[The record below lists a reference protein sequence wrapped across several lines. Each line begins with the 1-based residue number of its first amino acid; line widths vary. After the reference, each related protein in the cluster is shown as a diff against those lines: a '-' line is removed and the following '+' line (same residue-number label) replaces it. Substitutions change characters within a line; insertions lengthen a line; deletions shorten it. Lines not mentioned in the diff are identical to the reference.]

1 MVKIDAHQHYW
12 KYNGEEYDWIDYKMM
27 ELRKDYLPTDLSEVQ
42 SPLGFDG
49 AVAVQARQTVA
60 ESEFLMD
67 LVYRNANVKGVVG
80 WVDLR
85 SPNVEEDLVNLSIH
99 PTFVGVRHVIHDEE
113 DDYFMMRPEFL
124 RGISL
129 LADYDLTYDLL
140 LFERHLPTA
149 IKLVKQFPEQKF
161 VLDHISKPR
170 IKEQAFEP
178 WESDL
183 KELADLENVWCK
195 LSGMVTE
202 ADWNRWTP
210 EDIVPYI
217 YLTLEMFGANRCMIG
232 SDWPVCL
239 LAGEYDKVMGVVTD
253 AISKLSVEEQ
263 AAILGQTCIDFYNL
277 PGFE

>member
-1 MVKIDAHQHYW
+1 MIKIDAHQHFW
-12 KYNGEEYDWIDYKMM
+12 KYNSEEYGWIKDGMDVLK
-27 ELRKDYLPTDLSEVQ
+27 KDYLPPDLSEVQ
-42 SPLGFDG
+42 APIGFEG
-49 AVAVQARQTVA
+49 AVAVQARQEIA

-67 LVYRNANVKGVVG
+67 LVFRYPNVKGVVG

-85 SPNVEEDLVNLSIH
+85 SPSVDEDLENYSKH

-113 DDYFMMRPEFL
+113 DDFFMMRPEFQ

-129 LADYDLTYDLL
+129 LKQFDLTYDLL
-140 LFERHLPTA
+140 LFEKHLTTA
-149 IKLVKQFPEQKF
+149 IQLVKLFPEQKF

-183 KELADLENVWCK
+183 KELAALDNVWCK

-202 ADWNRWTP
+202 ADWTNWTP
-210 EDIVPYI
+210 DDIVPYI
-217 YLTLEMFGANRCMIG
+217 YLTLEAFGANRCMIG

-239 LAGEYDKVMGVVTD
+239 VAGEYDKVMGVVMD
-253 AISKLSVEEQ
+253 AIEKLSVEEQ
-263 AAILGQTCIDFYNL
+263 AAILGQTCIDFYDL